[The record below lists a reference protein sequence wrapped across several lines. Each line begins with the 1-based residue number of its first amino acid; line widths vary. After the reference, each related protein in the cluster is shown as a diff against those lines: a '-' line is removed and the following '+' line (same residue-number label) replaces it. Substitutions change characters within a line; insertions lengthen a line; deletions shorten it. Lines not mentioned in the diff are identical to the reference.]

1 MPGEGRFPL
10 PLPHHNAGDRQA
22 RPVVSRAAI
31 ADHGAKTSRLNRMT
45 TKLEPRKSLSA
56 QLVAELRELIAN
68 GTFAP
73 GDKLPS
79 ENELIRRYSVSRTVV
94 REAISGLRAD
104 GILVTRQGVG
114 AFVTNQAGKRLEP
127 FDPKDLEAV
136 LHMIEF
142 RITIETEAAGFAAER
157 RSEADLKELK
167 ACFAEL
173 SANALDAKAFVM
185 PDYNFHL
192 AIARAAHNPYFLQI
206 EEHIGAQIIPH
217 SKVHVLAPD
226 IPEDLSFLRKVKA
239 EHEAIYKAIVAG
251 DAKAARAAMR
261 NHLEHSRQR
270 YSSLLAAQK
279 AAPQPAGS

>member
-1 MPGEGRFPL
+1 
-10 PLPHHNAGDRQA
+10 
-22 RPVVSRAAI
+22 
-31 ADHGAKTSRLNRMT
+31 MT

-56 QLVAELRELIAN
+56 QLVAELRELIAK
-68 GTFAP
+68 GAFAP

-79 ENELIRRYSVSRTVV
+79 ENELIRRYAVSRTVV

-114 AFVTNQAGKRLEP
+114 AFVTNQTGKRLEP

-142 RITIETEAAGFAAER
+142 RIAIETEAAAFAAQR
-157 RSEADLKELK
+157 RTKEDLKELK
-167 ACFAEL
+167 ERFAEL
-173 SANALDAKAFVM
+173 SAHALDAKAFVL

-192 AIARAAHNPYFLQI
+192 AVARASHNPFFLQI

-217 SKVHVLAPD
+217 SKVHVLAQD
-226 IPEDLSFLRKVKA
+226 IPEDPFLRRVKV
-239 EHEAIYKAIVAG
+239 EHETIYKAIVDG

-261 NHLEHSRQR
+261 THLERSRKR
-270 YSSLLAAQK
+270 YRSLLEARAE
-279 AAPQPAGS
+279 AE

>member
-1 MPGEGRFPL
+1 
-10 PLPHHNAGDRQA
+10 
-22 RPVVSRAAI
+22 
-31 ADHGAKTSRLNRMT
+31 MT
-45 TKLEPRKSLSA
+45 TKLEPKQSLSA

-79 ENELIRRYSVSRTVV
+79 ENELIRRYAVSRTVV

-104 GILVTRQGVG
+104 GLLVTRQGVG
-114 AFVTNQAGKRLEP
+114 AFVTNQTGKRLEP

-142 RITIETEAAGFAAER
+142 RIAIETEAAGFAAER
-157 RSEADLKELK
+157 RSKADLKVLK
-167 ACFAEL
+167 ERFAEL
-173 SANALDAKAFVM
+173 SANALDAKGFVM

-192 AIARAAHNPYFLQI
+192 AIAQAAHNPYFLQI

-226 IPEDLSFLRKVKA
+226 IPEDLSFLRKVKD
-239 EHEAIYKAIVAG
+239 EHEAIYEAIVDG
-251 DAKAARAAMR
+251 DSDAARAAMR
-261 NHLEHSRQR
+261 SHLENSRAR
-270 YSSLLAAQK
+270 YRSLLASKEVAE
-279 AAPQPAGS
+279 